1 MIIMT
6 ASIIIII
13 ICIIKWHKK
22 NSIKRILWTF
32 RVRVP
37 LFWDCTFKKKRT
49 VSIIIIIICI
59 IKWHKKIPSK
69 EFCGH
74 LGLGYSYFGTVL
86 SKKKKEAKKQRIGK
100 YGINYL

>member
-6 ASIIIII
+6 A
-13 ICIIKWHKK
+13 
-22 NSIKRILWTF
+22 
-32 RVRVP
+32 
-37 LFWDCTFKKKRT
+37 
-49 VSIIIIIICI
+49 SIIIIIICI

-86 SKKKKEAKKQRIGK
+86 SKKEKNDKKTAEVVTKI
-100 YGINYL
+100 